1 MEVVSINKNQSYQS
15 LSEIYRNYNSASP
28 QIEFEGR
35 LYKYIKTSKR
45 LFLTIIYYC
54 PEEQHILAIS
64 FKYSK
69 SVFNVQGIY
78 CTQEALNNV
87 VSAL

>member
-1 MEVVSINKNQSYQS
+1 MKVVSINKNQSYQS
-15 LSEIYRNYNSASP
+15 LSEIYRNYKSVTP
-28 QIEFEGR
+28 QLEFEGR

-64 FKYSK
+64 FKYHN

-78 CTQEALNNV
+78 CSQKVLNNV
-87 VSAL
+87 VSTL